1 MQIWEY
7 FIVYISCT
15 SQGIRHV
22 HVDILAYALFIQLGF
37 LFWLFSGNLPWVS
50 SAYTNRRVHTRPSYN
65 ILQFELNQFS
75 YLFCFICQFCT
86 NNIVPSKSES
96 TRKLFFF
103 FFFPFYFY
111 CQNCSSIPVMVCIFF
126 WAIYEFAN
134 QQNCQERD
142 EIQLKKKW
150 TSITSFISIIFFFKW
165 SK

>member
-15 SQGIRHV
+15 SHGIRHV
-22 HVDILAYALFIQLGF
+22 RIDILAYALFIQLGF

-96 TRKLFFF
+96 TRRLFLFSFFFLLSKLFIYSCYGLYIFLSNLWV
-103 FFFPFYFY
+103 
-111 CQNCSSIPVMVCIFF
+111 CQPTKLPGA
-126 WAIYEFAN
+126 WWDTA
-134 QQNCQERD
+134 
-142 EIQLKKKW
+142 KKKW
-150 TSITSFISIIFFFKW
+150 TSITSFISIIFFF
-165 SK
+165 